1 MNIYGVSF
9 KDHGKVYYF
18 NGQNLRIPLRVTV
31 IVDTERGLQFG
42 RVVSKLKQTDM
53 KLDKESLKNIIRI
66 ATKKDYEQYLTNLK
80 DAKEALGKA
89 KEFSTD
95 LDLQM
100 NFIDASFTFDR
111 KQLLFN
117 FYADERVDFRELAR
131 KLASIYHTR
140 IELRQVGARDKA
152 SNIGG
157 VGICGRELCC
167 SSFLSHMDSVSMSMA
182 KNQNLALNPSKINGC
197 CGRLL
202 CCLAYEDE
210 QYEECSNGMP
220 SVGAV
225 METPYGTG
233 TVISIDILNRRYKV
247 VVSDEVK
254 EIYLDETGSLLVI
267 WLSKFKNLSVSRWV

>member
-89 KEFSTD
+89 KEFSTE

-131 KLASIYHTR
+131 KLASIYHNR

-254 EIYLDETGSLLVI
+254 EIYLDEKGS
-267 WLSKFKNLSVSRWV
+267 